1 MIFFTFEAIPSWVHI
16 CVNILK
22 FLCSDKSKRPVMPA
36 YPDWNLIEDYVQFYR
51 DTNWLSIDFESS
63 VGNFKIFNFL
73 SPTELIKIGSETGF
87 GTIHTLRRQ
96 RSGEWVQKM
105 AIFACG

>member
-36 YPDWNLIEDYVQFYR
+36 YPDWNLIEDYVKFYR
-51 DTNWLSIDFESS
+51 DTNWLSIDF
-63 VGNFKIFNFL
+63 
-73 SPTELIKIGSETGF
+73 
-87 GTIHTLRRQ
+87 
-96 RSGEWVQKM
+96 
-105 AIFACG
+105 